1 MCIPGVF
8 RGKNCSFLEEQA
20 KKNNEPLYS
29 EEEPCSE
36 LPSCPKAAA
45 EESILLITGGYG
57 PAIPFHSVEVF
68 PSSSGCSPP
77 PLPAAR
83 YKHTTFLTSE
93 PNPVLATCGGHAL
106 ASCLVLDK
114 SSQHWNT
121 SRMGDLTMPRE
132 FSAVATLNSVG
143 VFIVGGNADN
153 NSRTSNFL
161 AADNMQWEEGP
172 ALLVDMKAPC
182 AISISPTSFLVMD
195 GNHIH
200 EFDADIAGP
209 TSINGW
215 REAGRW
221 PRLKTTRYSWP
232 GCAKLGQKVIIA
244 GGVKSAEF
252 LSSTEVL
259 DLGSREITTGGD
271 LATPRTYFHLATII
285 RGGQEKVYAVAGRGD
300 AIERAMNTV
309 EEWVEASSTWKAA
322 DNLPQ
327 KRMLFGAVTV
337 ARSYVCPA

>member
-1 MCIPGVF
+1 M
-8 RGKNCSFLEEQA
+8 
-20 KKNNEPLYS
+20 
-29 EEEPCSE
+29 
-36 LPSCPKAAA
+36 
-45 EESILLITGGYG
+45 ITGGYG
-57 PAIPFHSVEVF
+57 SRTTVEVF
-68 PSSSGCSPP
+68 PSTSSCWLKL
-77 PLPAAR
+77 LPDAR
-83 YKHTTFLTSE
+83 AKHTTFLTSE

-114 SSQHWNT
+114 FSGHWNQN
-121 SRMGDLTMPRE
+121 RMGDLTMQRE

-143 VFIVGGNADN
+143 VFIIGGNADN
-153 NSRTSNFL
+153 NSRTSDFL
-161 AADNMQWEEGP
+161 AAGSMHWEEGP
-172 ALLVDMKAPC
+172 ALPVDMRAPC
-182 AISISPTSFLVMD
+182 AISISPTSFLAID

-221 PRLKTTRYSWP
+221 PRLSTTRWSWP

-252 LSSTEVL
+252 LRSTEVL

-271 LATPRTYFHLATII
+271 LATPRTYFHLATIV
-285 RGGQEKVYAVAGRGD
+285 RGGQEKVYAVAGQGD
-300 AIERAMNTV
+300 PEGHELNTV